1 MFEPQQSQPEL
12 QHSLCFRSVVPVQT
26 PLRDVPRRRRC
37 NFTEQP
43 QPALLGSDN
52 CSQNFRLL
60 SLTQIIVPAS
70 FCNGMNLSLN
80 AINDG
85 QRRDNSPEPVM
96 HQPREMPDLQRR
108 LTLTYFAQSRL
119 PDLPCLAFHQMYFL
133 SRQID
138 RQRGRLCALCLLWGP
153 ANN

>member
-1 MFEPQQSQPEL
+1 MFEPQQSQAEL

-96 HQPREMPDLQRR
+96 HQPAR
-108 LTLTYFAQSRL
+108 AQTWR
-119 PDLPCLAFHQMYFL
+119 DA
-133 SRQID
+133 
-138 RQRGRLCALCLLWGP
+138 
-153 ANN
+153 